1 VGFVDIGM
9 LVDDGIPG
17 IVPDKLNRH
26 IQLIFAATPSRSAVI
41 SGPRA
46 MASVQLKQEM
56 AVLTGFSSTG
66 RRSMV
71 MV

>member
-1 VGFVDIGM
+1 V
-9 LVDDGIPG
+9 LVDDGIAG
-17 IVPDKLNRH
+17 VVPDEFNRH
-26 IQLIFAATPSRSAVI
+26 VQLLFAATPSRVAVI
-41 SGPRA
+41 SGPRS

-56 AVLTGFSSTG
+56 AVLTGFSGTG